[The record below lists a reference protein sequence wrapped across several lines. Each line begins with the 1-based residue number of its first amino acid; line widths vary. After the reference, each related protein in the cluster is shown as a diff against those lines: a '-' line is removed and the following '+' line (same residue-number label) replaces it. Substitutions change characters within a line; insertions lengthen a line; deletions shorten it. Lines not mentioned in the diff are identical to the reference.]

1 MDIQNKEP
9 DWLDFT
15 LFLLT
20 IGFGVYGI
28 YNIQYDVLHTITY
41 LLLASLTY
49 ALMMACDEDTLKWF
63 SKWELIKIA
72 LFKNVILLIIL
83 FVGVFYNSYVDNNKL
98 CVKFMSAMFF
108 YFILMLVAGTCEED
122 GILGAI
128 GSLFFFIVVL
138 CIFFGGAA
146 LFPFAFFLTP

>member
-1 MDIQNKEP
+1 MDTQHKEP

-15 LFLLT
+15 LFLLS

-49 ALMMACDEDTLKWF
+49 ALLMACDEATLKWF
-63 SKWELIKIA
+63 SKWELIRIA

-83 FVGVFYNSYVDNNKL
+83 FVGVFYNLYVDNYTL
-98 CVKFMSAMFF
+98 SAEFMLAMFS

-122 GILGAI
+122 GIFCAI
-128 GSLFFFIVVL
+128 WTLFFFIIVL
-138 CIFFGGAA
+138 CMFFSGSSI
-146 LFPFAFFLTP
+146 FPFVFFLIP